1 MAAITATSNR
11 ELCGFFRSRPTSAFY
26 ARGVAMASRR
36 KVDVIP
42 SATRNLALVLSL
54 THPLV
59 PLEARFT
66 SRKVRFLAALGM
78 TERSVP
84 HRLTCHTRLARA
96 RAAIRLV

>member
-1 MAAITATSNR
+1 
-11 ELCGFFRSRPTSAFY
+11 
-26 ARGVAMASRR
+26 MASRR